1 VGERIAEQRQKPV
14 AELLRHMA
22 AHLRHCRRCGVKIG
36 ADEVAPL
43 LGIELRGNAGRADQ
57 IAEHNREITP
67 LAGGFGWGGNRWR
80 RGGRRH
86 LRRHDRRRG
95 CQRRCAAQFGDRLQ
109 QLLAMAERGNADV
122 LEIIVGQSAQQ
133 LAVDVVGAEHLGIL
147 GQTDPAEPTV
157 DVQVQSPRLVSA
169 AVFEKG

>member
-1 VGERIAEQRQKPV
+1 
-14 AELLRHMA
+14 
-22 AHLRHCRRCGVKIG
+22 
-36 ADEVAPL
+36 
-43 LGIELRGNAGRADQ
+43 
-57 IAEHNREITP
+57 
-67 LAGGFGWGGNRWR
+67 
-80 RGGRRH
+80 
-86 LRRHDRRRG
+86 
-95 CQRRCAAQFGDRLQ
+95 
-109 QLLAMAERGNADV
+109 MAERGNADV